1 MTSTNDL
8 HKNYTNRERFLVAVD
23 CIIFGF
29 DLEQEQLKLLLFKR
43 KVQPLKGQWSLIGSF
58 IKKDMTL
65 EESAK
70 QVLLEST
77 GLDNIFLEELKT
89 YSNVNRDPGE
99 RVISVGY
106 SSLIRLNELHNH
118 NVKAYDAKWF
128 GLDEIPELI
137 LDHKTM
143 VNDAID
149 RLKARL
155 LRRPI
160 GFNLLDEK
168 FTLPQIQTL
177 YESIYQKKLDN
188 RNFRKK
194 LLSFNILTK
203 TEEKDKTNSKRG
215 AFLYTFNKEKFDEFV
230 AKGYHFEL

>member
-1 MTSTNDL
+1 MTEK
-8 HKNYTNRERFLVAVD
+8 KNSHQNYVNRERFLVAVD

-29 DLEQEQLKLLLFKR
+29 DLAQGKLKLLLFKR
-43 KVQPLKGQWSLIGSF
+43 KVNPLKGKWSLIGSF
-58 IKKDMTL
+58 IKKDMSL
-65 EESAK
+65 DASAK

-89 YSNVNRDPGE
+89 YSAIDRDPGE

-106 SSLIRLNELHNH
+106 FSLMRLKELHNH
-118 NVKAYDAKWF
+118 SVEAYDAKWF
-128 GLDEIPELI
+128 SLDEIPELI

-143 VNDAID
+143 VDDAIE
-149 RLKARL
+149 RLKTRVR
-155 LRRPI
+155 RRPI
-160 GFNLLDEK
+160 GFNLLDKK

-194 LLSFNILTK
+194 LLSFDILSK
-203 TEEKDKTNSKRG
+203 TEEKDKSSSKRG

-230 AKGYHFEL
+230 AKGYNFEL

>member
-1 MTSTNDL
+1 MTETKDFHTN
-8 HKNYTNRERFLVAVD
+8 YSNRERFLVAVD

-29 DLEQEQLKLLLFKR
+29 DLDQEKLKLLLFKR

-106 SSLIRLNELHNH
+106 FSLIRRNELDNQ
-118 NVKAYDAKWF
+118 NADTFDTKWF
-128 GLDEIPELI
+128 SLDEIPELI
-137 LDHKTM
+137 LDHGTM

-149 RLKARL
+149 RLKERL
-155 LRRPI
+155 LRSPI
-160 GFNLLDEK
+160 GLNLLDEK

-194 LLSFNILTK
+194 LLSFNMLTK
-203 TEEKDKTNSKRG
+203 TDEKDKTNSKRG
-215 AFLYTFNKEKFDEFV
+215 AFLYTFNKESFDKFI
-230 AKGYHFEL
+230 AKGFQFEL